1 MQSLPCDEMAGLAV
15 IAIRHPRICLILT
28 TNGSATRKARYSF
41 DIVMLFLLS
50 SGSGEV
56 NHKRTCMRTLTGM
69 FSALL
74 VAAILALSPG
84 AALAADDE
92 GTISHID
99 REALTI
105 TLDNG
110 NTYKLSGE
118 FDVEALEEGAD
129 VVLAYDT
136 VAGEKLVTDLVIYE

>member
-1 MQSLPCDEMAGLAV
+1 MRTVTGMLSALMMAAGLA
-15 IAIRHPRICLILT
+15 
-28 TNGSATRKARYSF
+28 
-41 DIVMLFLLS
+41 LS
-50 SGSGEV
+50 S
-56 NHKRTCMRTLTGM
+56 
-69 FSALL
+69 
-74 VAAILALSPG
+74 G

-92 GTISHID
+92 GKIKSVD

-118 FDVEALEEGAD
+118 FDVEALEEGVE

-136 VAGEKLVTDLVIYE
+136 IGGEKLVTDLVIYE

>member
-1 MQSLPCDEMAGLAV
+1 
-15 IAIRHPRICLILT
+15 
-28 TNGSATRKARYSF
+28 
-41 DIVMLFLLS
+41 
-50 SGSGEV
+50 
-56 NHKRTCMRTLTGM
+56 MRTVTGM
-69 FSALL
+69 LSALL
-74 VAAILALSPG
+74 VAAGLALSSG

-92 GTISHID
+92 GKIKRVD

-118 FDVEALEEGAD
+118 FDVEALQEGVE

-136 VAGEKLVTDLVIYE
+136 IGGEKLVTDLVIYE

>member
-1 MQSLPCDEMAGLAV
+1 
-15 IAIRHPRICLILT
+15 
-28 TNGSATRKARYSF
+28 
-41 DIVMLFLLS
+41 
-50 SGSGEV
+50 
-56 NHKRTCMRTLTGM
+56 MRTVTGM
-69 FSALL
+69 LSALL
-74 VAAILALSPG
+74 VAAGLALSSG

-92 GTISHID
+92 GKIKRVD

-118 FDVEALEEGAD
+118 FDIESLKEGVD

-136 VAGEKLVTDLVIYE
+136 VGGEKLVTDLVIYE

>member
-1 MQSLPCDEMAGLAV
+1 M
-15 IAIRHPRICLILT
+15 
-28 TNGSATRKARYSF
+28 TRQDDKG
-41 DIVMLFLLS
+41 ML
-50 SGSGEV
+50 
-56 NHKRTCMRTLTGM
+56 MRTVTGM
-69 FSALL
+69 LSALL
-74 VAAILALSPG
+74 VAAGLALSSG

-92 GTISHID
+92 GKISRVD

-118 FDVEALEEGAD
+118 FDVEALQEGVE

-136 VAGEKLVTDLVIYE
+136 VGGEKLVTDLVIYE

>member
-1 MQSLPCDEMAGLAV
+1 M
-15 IAIRHPRICLILT
+15 
-28 TNGSATRKARYSF
+28 
-41 DIVMLFLLS
+41 
-50 SGSGEV
+50 
-56 NHKRTCMRTLTGM
+56 
-69 FSALL
+69 
-74 VAAILALSPG
+74 LSPG

-92 GTISHID
+92 GKISRVD

-118 FDVEALEEGAD
+118 FDVEALQEGVE

-136 VAGEKLVTDLVIYE
+136 VGGEKLVTDLVIYE

>member
-1 MQSLPCDEMAGLAV
+1 MLLLAFGGGV
-15 IAIRHPRICLILT
+15 KWPGHQMTGEYAAQTPRCGK
-28 TNGSATRKARYSF
+28 NF
-41 DIVMLFLLS
+41 DIVMVFLLS
-50 SGSGEV
+50 SAQDKQGEA
-56 NHKRTCMRTLTGM
+56 NFKGILMRTVTGRLSAM
-69 FSALL
+69 LIAAALAFS
-74 VAAILALSPG
+74 SG

-92 GTISHID
+92 GTIRNID

-118 FDVEALEEGAD
+118 FDVEALEEGIE
-129 VVLAYDT
+129 VVLAYDM

>member
-1 MQSLPCDEMAGLAV
+1 
-15 IAIRHPRICLILT
+15 
-28 TNGSATRKARYSF
+28 
-41 DIVMLFLLS
+41 
-50 SGSGEV
+50 
-56 NHKRTCMRTLTGM
+56 MRTVTGM
-69 FSALL
+69 LSALL
-74 VAAILALSPG
+74 MAASLALSSG

-92 GTISHID
+92 GTIKRVD

-118 FDVEALEEGAD
+118 FDVEALEEGVE

-136 VAGEKLVTDLVIYE
+136 VGGEKLVTDLVIYE